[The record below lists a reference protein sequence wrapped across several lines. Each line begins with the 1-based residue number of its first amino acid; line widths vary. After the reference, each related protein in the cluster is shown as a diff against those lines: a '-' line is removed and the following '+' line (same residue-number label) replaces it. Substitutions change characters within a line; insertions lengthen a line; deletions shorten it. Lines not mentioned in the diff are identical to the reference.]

1 MDNEDEQIEEE
12 AQASPVVGV
21 PNKTR
26 RRTIRLTTPLKST
39 MTRRIH
45 PSMAQRRTTT
55 PGRR

>member
-12 AQASPVVGV
+12 AQPSPVVGV

-26 RRTIRLTTPLKST
+26 RRTIRLTTPLKS
-39 MTRRIH
+39 MMKRRIL
-45 PSMAQRRTTT
+45 PSLAHRRTTT